1 MRKILL
7 LTVVMLLSFGS
18 YAQQGVKWETGTFE
32 QSLKKAQK
40 ANKMIFMDCF
50 TSWCGPCKWMSENV
64 FSTKEAGDYFNKNF
78 VCVKFD
84 MEKGE
89 GTELKARYGVQV
101 FPTFLIIGTDG
112 NEVGRLVGK
121 NELKP
126 FINFVEIAKDKERSP
141 LALEQKLKESGN
153 IQYAYDYIDVMTKLD
168 MHDYTGFI
176 FNKYW
181 DKIDKYGKFNRKN
194 VIYFPRAIQLK
205 TPLVFFDILDNKA
218 EYDRHFGKEVINK
231 VLVDGLSEE
240 FYYFFATKT
249 YNAETISAEA
259 MEKACN
265 VMKML
270 ASDDAYAQFMTIAAK
285 AKYSG
290 NNDEFIKYLDVQN
303 LSSFCT
309 FRQLMQVRMMMN
321 NFEIPEE
328 VKAKFIRDLRA
339 FYEEQLKSTD
349 KDWEKYK

>member
-1 MRKILL
+1 MKKVLFL
-7 LTVVMLLSFGS
+7 AVAMLLSFGTS
-18 YAQQGVKWETGTFE
+18 AQQGVKWETGTFA

-40 ANKMIFMDCF
+40 ANKPIFMDCF
-50 TSWCGPCKWMSENV
+50 TSWCAPCKWMSENV
-64 FSTKEAGDYFNKNF
+64 FPTKEAGDYFNKNF

-89 GTELKARYGVQV
+89 GTELKARYGVQA

-112 NEVGRLVGK
+112 NEVGRVIGK
-121 NELKP
+121 NELEP
-126 FINFVEIAKDKERSP
+126 FINNIEIVKDKERSP
-141 LALEQKLKESGN
+141 FALEQKLKESGN

-168 MHDYTGFI
+168 QHDYTGVI

-181 DKIDKYGKFNRKN
+181 NTIDEYGKFNRKN
-194 VIYFPRAIQLK
+194 VIFFPRAIQLK
-205 TPLVFFDILDNKA
+205 TPVVFFDILDNKA

-240 FYYFFATKT
+240 FHYFFATKT
-249 YNAETISAEA
+249 YNAGTISAEA

-265 VMKML
+265 VMNML
-270 ASDDAYAQFMTIAAK
+270 ASDDAYAQFMTIAAE

-290 NNDEFIKYLDVQN
+290 NIEKFVNYLDVRK

-309 FRQLMQVRMMMN
+309 SRQLMQVRMMMS
-321 NFEIPEE
+321 NFEIPEAT
-328 VKAKFIRDLRA
+328 KAKFIRDLRA

-349 KDWEKYK
+349 KD